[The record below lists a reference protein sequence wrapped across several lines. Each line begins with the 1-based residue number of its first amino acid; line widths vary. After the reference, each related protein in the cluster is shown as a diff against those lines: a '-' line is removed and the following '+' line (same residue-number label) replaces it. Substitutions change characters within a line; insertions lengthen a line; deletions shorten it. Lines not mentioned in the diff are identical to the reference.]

1 MSAITAAGRRRQ
13 EGLREIKARVDDL
26 LDKSETTQR
35 EAYEVLAAIMRRAEQ
50 NHIAE
55 GVALAFAERRRRDP
69 I

>member
-13 EGLREIKARVDDL
+13 AGLQQIKTRVDEL
-26 LDKSETTQR
+26 LDQSEAAQR
-35 EAYEVLAAIMRRAEQ
+35 EARDVLAAIMRRAEQ

-69 I
+69 N